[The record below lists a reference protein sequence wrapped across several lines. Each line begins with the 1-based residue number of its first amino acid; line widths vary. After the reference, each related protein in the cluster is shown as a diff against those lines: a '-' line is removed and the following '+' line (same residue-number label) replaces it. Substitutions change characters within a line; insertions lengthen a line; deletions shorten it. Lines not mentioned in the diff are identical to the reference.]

1 MKQFIAVGFNCVF
14 TSKAINSF
22 REFIFKNVVC
32 VSLEIANT
40 IIIEKKLLI
49 KDKIESERHK
59 LFKYCKLGLVFS

>member
-40 IIIEKKLLI
+40 IIIEKKN
-49 KDKIESERHK
+49 
-59 LFKYCKLGLVFS
+59 F